1 MHDIIIGIF
10 EQGFIYGIMALGVY
24 ITYRILDFPD
34 LSVDGSFP
42 LGAAIVAA
50 LIVHGTNPWLAL
62 LFALLGG
69 VLAGLVTGV
78 IHVYLHVRDL
88 LAGIITMTGLYT
100 VNMRIAGS
108 ANVPLFNNKTIFS
121 DGPAFLYEG
130 ALAPYKTLII
140 AFVLMLACKL
150 LLDLYFKTKNGFLLI
165 AAGDNPRVVT
175 GLARHEGRMKIL
187 GLMISN
193 GLVAFGGG
201 ILAQQQRF
209 FEVSMGTGTIVVGL
223 AAVII
228 GMNLFRGNLLLGTT
242 TAIIGSVIYKACV
255 AGAIALG
262 FETTDMKL
270 MTALLF
276 LVVLAIHRREKRAGA
291 PTKKAGAIDD

>member
-1 MHDIIIGIF
+1 MQDILIGIL

-24 ITYRILDFPD
+24 ITYRVLDFPD

-50 LIVHGTNPWLAL
+50 LIIHDVDPWLSLLVAL
-62 LFALLGG
+62 VGG
-69 VLAGLVTGV
+69 VLAGLLTGV

-88 LAGIITMTGLYT
+88 LAGIITMTALYT
-100 VNMRIAGS
+100 INLRIAGS
-108 ANVPLFNNKTIFS
+108 ANVPLFNNQTIFTS
-121 DGPAFLYEG
+121 ASHVLPPAFSTLL
-130 ALAPYKTLII
+130 LAFL
-140 AFVLMLACKL
+140 LMMVCKI

-165 AAGDNPRVVT
+165 AAGDNPKVVT
-175 GLARHEGRMKIL
+175 GLGRHEGRMKIL

-193 GLVAFGGG
+193 GLVAFSGG

-228 GMNLFRGNLLLGTT
+228 GMNLFRGNILLGTT
-242 TAIIGSVIYKACV
+242 TAIIGSIIYKACV

-270 MTALLF
+270 VTAVIF
-276 LVVLAIHRREKRAGA
+276 LVVLGIHRREKKGA
-291 PTKKAGAIDD
+291 TATKKAGAIDD

>member
-1 MHDIIIGIF
+1 MADIFVGIL

-42 LGAAIVAA
+42 LGAAVVAA
-50 LIVHGTNPWLAL
+50 LIVQGVNPWLTLVAAIA
-62 LFALLGG
+62 FG
-69 VLAGLVTGV
+69 VLAGLVTGI
-78 IHVYLHVRDL
+78 IHVYFHVRDL

-108 ANVPLFNNKTIFS
+108 ANVPLFSNETIFS
-121 DGPAFLYEG
+121 SGPVTLLPES
-130 ALAPYKTLII
+130 LQPYNTLIV
-140 AFVLMLACKL
+140 ATVLMLLCKL
-150 LLDLYFKTKNGFLLI
+150 LLDAYFKTQNGFLLI
-165 AAGDNPRVVT
+165 AVGDNAHVVT
-175 GLARHEGRMKIL
+175 GLARHEGHMKIL

-193 GLVAFGGG
+193 GLVAFAGGV
-201 ILAQQQRF
+201 LAQQQRF

-228 GMNLFRGNLLLGTT
+228 GMNIFRGNILLGTT
-242 TAIIGSVIYKACV
+242 TAIIGSVLYKTCV

-276 LVVLAIHRREKRAGA
+276 LAVLAVHRRDKHPGM
-291 PTKKAGAIDD
+291 KKKEGTIDD

>member
-1 MHDIIIGIF
+1 MADIFIGIL

-42 LGAAIVAA
+42 LGAAVVAA
-50 LIVHGTNPWLAL
+50 LIVQGVNPWLTLVAAL
-62 LFALLGG
+62 AFG
-69 VLAGLVTGV
+69 VLAGLVTGI
-78 IHVYLHVRDL
+78 IHVYFHVRDL

-108 ANVPLFNNKTIFS
+108 ANVPLFNNDTIFS
-121 DGPAFLYEG
+121 SGPVTLLPESVQ
-130 ALAPYKTLII
+130 PYSTLIV
-140 AFVLMLACKL
+140 ATVLMLFCKV
-150 LLDLYFKTKNGFLLI
+150 LLDAYFKTQNGFLLI
-165 AAGDNPRVVT
+165 AVGDNPRVVT

-193 GLVAFGGG
+193 GLVAFAGG

-228 GMNLFRGNLLLGTT
+228 GMNIFRGNILLGTT
-242 TAIIGSVIYKACV
+242 TAIIGSVLYKACV

-276 LVVLAIHRREKRAGA
+276 LAVLAIHRRDKRPGM
-291 PTKKAGAIDD
+291 KQKEGAIDD

>member
-1 MHDIIIGIF
+1 MVDIFLGIV

-42 LGAAIVAA
+42 LGAAVVAA
-50 LIVHGTNPWLAL
+50 LIVQGVNPWLTLIAAL
-62 LFALLGG
+62 AFG
-69 VLAGLVTGV
+69 VLAGLVTGI
-78 IHVYLHVRDL
+78 IHVYFHVRDL

-108 ANVPLFNNKTIFS
+108 ANVPLFNNDTIFTS
-121 DGPAFLYEG
+121 GPVTLLPES
-130 ALAPYKTLII
+130 LQPYNTLIV
-140 AFVLMLACKL
+140 ATLLMLFCKI
-150 LLDLYFKTKNGFLLI
+150 LLDAYFKTQNGFLLI
-165 AAGDNPRVVT
+165 AVGDNARVVT
-175 GLARHEGRMKIL
+175 GLARNEGRMKIL

-193 GLVAFGGG
+193 GLVAFSGG

-228 GMNLFRGNLLLGTT
+228 GMNLFHGNILLGTT
-242 TAIIGSVIYKACV
+242 TAIIGSVLYKACV

-276 LVVLAIHRREKRAGA
+276 LAVLTIHRRDKRPGI
-291 PTKKAGAIDD
+291 KQKEGAIDD